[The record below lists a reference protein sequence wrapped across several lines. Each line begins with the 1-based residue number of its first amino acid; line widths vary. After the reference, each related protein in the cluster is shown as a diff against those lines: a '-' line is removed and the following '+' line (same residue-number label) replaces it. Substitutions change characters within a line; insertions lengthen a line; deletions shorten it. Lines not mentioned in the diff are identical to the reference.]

1 MSKLIIKGEEAR
13 KRLKNGIAALADAVA
28 STMSTAGSNAVIDTD
43 EDAAFI
49 TGDGISVA
57 EAFELIEPIE
67 QIGVSMAKHICRQ
80 TNFAVQDGTTTS
92 IVLGNEILQNDYMI
106 KDCVRP
112 RVEKGMRNAVKDVI
126 AHLEKHKCSITEK
139 EELINVA
146 TISARGDREMGQLI
160 ADAYTHIGEE
170 GQIIVEEAREDKSY
184 VEYITGYQI
193 EKGYYNEIYVNNNK
207 RGTSDYEN
215 PLIFITDMPI
225 EDVKILEKILN
236 IPYAE
241 NKPLILISPEI
252 SRTCEAVL
260 NANYNKGSIKVCYV
274 EAPEIGLKQE
284 LILTDLAYL
293 TKGRFISSIKGDK
306 LLDITLQ
313 DFGTCE
319 TFIGTKTYSGFIN
332 FPRTNEEVDEY
343 IENMLQDSDEEFNKK
358 RTARLKGKLS
368 KIYVGGAKTP
378 IEMKEKRDR
387 VDDACGAVKA
397 ALEEGFVVGGGLAL
411 YRASKDLK
419 SYGETKDE
427 KAGYELILK
436 SIQKPLNQILDN
448 LFKEGEVTGWRYVF
462 GLGKKEKVLKQ
473 IEKSDYNYGYDVK
486 DLELCNFM
494 MKGIIDP
501 IKVTKASLNA
511 AFSVAITILST
522 NVVIAVVGENR
533 DLKL

>member
-1 MSKLIIKGEEAR
+1 MSKLVIKGEEAR
-13 KRLKNGIAALADAVA
+13 KRLKKGIASLADAVA

-43 EDAAFI
+43 EDASFI

-106 KDCVRP
+106 KGFVRP
-112 RVEKGMRNAVKDVI
+112 RVEKGMKNAIKDVI
-126 AHLEKHKCSITEK
+126 NHLENHKVSITED
-139 EELINVA
+139 EELVSVA

-160 ADAYTHIGEE
+160 ADAYKHIGKD
-170 GQIIVEEAREDKSY
+170 GQIIVEEARDDKSY
-184 VEYITGYQI
+184 VEYVTGYQI

-207 RGTSDYEN
+207 RGTADYEN
-215 PLIFITDMPI
+215 PLILITDISI
-225 EDVKILEKILN
+225 EDVKVLEKILT
-236 IPYAE
+236 IAYSQD
-241 NKPLILISPEI
+241 KPLIIISPEM

-274 EAPEIGLKQE
+274 EAPDIGLKQE

-293 TKGRFISSIKGDK
+293 TNGRFISSIKGDK
-306 LLDITLQ
+306 LMDITLE
-313 DFGTCE
+313 DYGSCE
-319 TFIGTKTYSGFIN
+319 TFIATKNYSGFIN
-332 FPRTNEEVDEY
+332 FPKTNLEVDSY
-343 IENMLQDSDEEFNKK
+343 IENILQDSDEEFNKK
-358 RTARLKGKLS
+358 RKARLKGKLS
-368 KIYVGGAKTP
+368 KIFVGGARTP

-411 YRASKDLK
+411 FRASKELK

-448 LFKEGEVTGWRYVF
+448 LFKEENNNKF
-462 GLGKKEKVLKQ
+462 KKLFLRSKKDLVIRQ
-473 IEKSDYNYGYDVK
+473 IEKSSYNFGYDVK
-486 DLELCNFM
+486 DLEVCDFIS
-494 MKGIIDP
+494 KGIIDP

-533 DLKL
+533 NLEL